1 MIANARMYSVAAPVA
16 QAWRELFARVA
27 RRAGVDL
34 PYLEHAAPAP
44 ISALWARPD
53 CGCVFMCGF
62 PYVNAA
68 VRPRL
73 LAAPVPSPERYGQRP
88 VYFTEFIVRAD
99 ARAASLA
106 ETFGGRLA
114 HMLPESNS
122 GYNAPRHFLLRH
134 FLPRQPAPDA
144 GALYH
149 PAGTPTPTPN
159 QVIDA
164 VIAGHADVGVVDSYV
179 LDLLRL
185 HAPARMAQLRTL
197 AVTPASP
204 APALVASPAA
214 SDSAAARI
222 RMALLDLHRDAGN
235 AELLA
240 TLRLARF
247 ALVEDADYDVLAGYA
262 RAADAA
268 GFALTSEG
276 MP

>member
-27 RRAGVDL
+27 QRAGVDL

-44 ISALWARPD
+44 VSALWARPD

-73 LAAPVPSPERYGQRP
+73 LAAPVPSPERYGQCP

-99 ARAASLA
+99 APAAALA
-106 ETFGGRLA
+106 DTFGMRLA

-122 GYNAPRHFLLRH
+122 GYNAPRHFLLRQAA
-134 FLPRQPAPDA
+134 PGTRAPYRPAD
-144 GALYH
+144 
-149 PAGTPTPTPN
+149 TPTPTPN
-159 QVIDA
+159 EVIDA
-164 VIAGHADVGVVDSYV
+164 VLAGRADVGVVDSYV

-185 HAPARMAQLRTL
+185 HVPGRMARLRTL

-204 APALVASPAA
+204 VPALVASPALG
-214 SDSAAARI
+214 DTAAARI

-235 AELLA
+235 AALLA
-240 TLRLARF
+240 SLCLARF
-247 ALVEDADYDVLAGYA
+247 ALVEEADYAVLAGYA
-262 RAADAA
+262 READAA
-268 GFALTSEG
+268 GFALTG
-276 MP
+276 TGVP